1 MRSIGSDAYEPSQ
14 TGRWTVLGVVSGG
27 AFVKVRVQS
36 WGLLSRRLGWP
47 EKILEAEGDVTVRE
61 ALQRMPGIPA
71 GGELTGNAGDT
82 LYEIMTRND
91 SVRVDKW
98 LCINGRIQTARAE
111 VLDKALND
119 GDELLVMEATL
130 SGGG

>member
-1 MRSIGSDAYEPSQ
+1 M
-14 TGRWTVLGVVSGG
+14 
-27 AFVKVRVQS
+27 KVRVQS
-36 WGLLSRRLGWP
+36 WGVLSRRLGWP

-71 GGELTGNAGDT
+71 GGELTGNDGDT

-111 VLDKALND
+111 VLDKVLND